1 MAKIP
6 LNVSSV
12 KTIRRMVQHKPL
24 HSLLLNLGVDLMLRA
39 SDLLQL
45 RVGDVITDNGVVK
58 ESVRIIQKKTG
69 NSTID
74 IPLSD
79 NSKKVIQEHLLGKE
93 PDDYIFVGNKSHYTR
108 KPISTQQYQRIIK
121 GWCRNILGM
130 DDVSNISSH
139 TLRKTKPS
147 EIYSQTKNA
156 ECCRI
161 LLGHR
166 SILSTSAYLGIT
178 DNDATDLAKS
188 INI

>member
-6 LNVSSV
+6 LNENSV

-39 SDLLQL
+39 SDLLRLKVQ
-45 RVGDVITDNGVVK
+45 DVITENGVVK
-58 ESVRIIQKKTG
+58 ESVKIKQQKTG
-69 NSTID
+69 KSTID

-79 NSKKVIQEHLLGKE
+79 NSKRVIQEHLLGKQ

-139 TLRKTKPS
+139 TMRKTKAS
-147 EIYSQTKNA
+147 AIYAQTKNVEA
-156 ECCRI
+156 VRR
-161 LLGHR
+161 LLGQ
-166 SILSTSAYLGIT
+166 SSVVATSAYLGVSN
-178 DNDATDLAKS
+178 NDATDLAKS